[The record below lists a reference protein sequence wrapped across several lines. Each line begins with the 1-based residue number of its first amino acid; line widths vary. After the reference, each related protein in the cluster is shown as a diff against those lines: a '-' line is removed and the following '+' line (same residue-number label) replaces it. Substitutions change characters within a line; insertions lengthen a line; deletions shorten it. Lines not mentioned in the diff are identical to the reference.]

1 MSLNLL
7 VFLVLV
13 GGWLF
18 GKIFDRFRL
27 PSVLGMTIWGI
38 IIALIAGGRLPPV
51 LNELSPFLK
60 SLALII
66 ILLRAGL
73 GISRR
78 TLNKV
83 GLPALLMSFV
93 PCLLEG
99 STLMVLFHYI
109 SGFSWEIAGLTGFLL
124 AAVSPAVVVPS
135 MLNLKEEGYGRKNDV
150 PTIILAGASLD
161 DVMAI
166 TLFSIFLKLSQG
178 RSPEILHSLL
188 SVPLS
193 LLGGIIPGILIGFF
207 LVRIFNHSK
216 QSEETEKA
224 LLLLGFS
231 LLLLQVGEIIHT
243 AALLGIMCMGFI
255 LLEKSDTVAKDLAS
269 KMNKAW
275 VFAEIILFVLIG
287 LSVDVRV
294 AWKAGLSGILIIS
307 LGLVMRSLGVWI
319 ATMPSNLSKKERVF
333 CMLAYIPK
341 ATVQAAMGS
350 VPLAA
355 GVLHGDLILAY
366 AVLSILYTAPLGL
379 FAIRFWGRKLLNT
392 DPESAGA

>member
-1 MSLNLL
+1 
-7 VFLVLV
+7 
-13 GGWLF
+13 
-18 GKIFDRFRL
+18 
-27 PSVLGMTIWGI
+27 MTIWGI